1 MRTKNLRLATSNK
14 QQAKNFKKNCKSI
27 SIVFFPIIV
36 FNGLILYFGFDLTLL
51 SFISILFF
59 LYFFSVTISAIVYE
73 FYQLRQFRANNIPL
87 SLFDVTSNLSEQ
99 FTLDRNTDEITTYL
113 KTIVPHLFRGAKVNL
128 LLEMGVLR
136 ITTRR
141 QLSSWGEV
149 VEVKLF
155 EQAQSQT
162 LISITSKPRYSGFNI
177 DSGNATINIYKI
189 KNALLN
195 AEFK

>member
-1 MRTKNLRLATSNK
+1 MTKQNK
-14 QQAKNFKKNCKSI
+14 LIKIFKKNCKVI
-27 SIVFFPIIV
+27 SIIFFPIIV

-51 SFISILFF
+51 SLISILFF

-87 SLFDVTSNLSEQ
+87 LLFDVTSNLSEQ
-99 FTLDRNTDEITTYL
+99 FTLDRNRDEITTYL

-128 LLEMGVLR
+128 LPEMGVLR

-195 AEFK
+195 VEFK